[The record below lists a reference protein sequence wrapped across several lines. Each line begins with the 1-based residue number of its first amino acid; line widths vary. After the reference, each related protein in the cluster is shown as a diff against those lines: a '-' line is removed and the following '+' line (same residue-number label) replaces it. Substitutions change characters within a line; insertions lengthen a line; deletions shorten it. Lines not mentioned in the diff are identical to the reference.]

1 MVPVNCEEFQKNVHP
16 LLDGELSD
24 EMADAMR
31 AHMNACA
38 DCREEY
44 EQLASVRDMLAHMDD
59 ELETPVEFERGWR
72 KAVREEHSTRRTRG
86 WVRALSGIAAG
97 FVLLAG
103 ATVINRMSGHMEN
116 LSAKPTA
123 AVEDEYESS
132 SSSAPRA
139 MTVSSDG
146 ESDALPTEY
155 ALMTTA
161 ESEDAE
167 AASIQPK
174 YSYSNSD
181 ALGATSSGGI
191 LDVDG
196 DSSGSTGTVKRLRS
210 ATLNIDTGDFDND
223 LSEIKSLLTK
233 YGGLIE
239 RNAISGENGSRIA
252 ELTLRVPAGFL
263 ESFVEQMRG
272 IGSVTRSEV
281 SAQDVSS
288 QYSDTALRLDTYRTQ
303 LNRVKELTSSASDLN
318 EVLELEAEASRLQYE
333 IDKLTGT
340 LNSWDSQAEMSTVN
354 VVLSEYTHV
363 DAKFS
368 AATFGDQLGEQFS
381 DSMSNVS
388 DFFGDMM
395 LTATA
400 LLPYLMWIVPLGLI
414 TFFGIKLLKKDG
426 KAKRRHAD

>member
-31 AHMNACA
+31 THMAACA

-59 ELETPVEFERGWR
+59 DLETPVEFERGWR

-86 WVRALSGIAAG
+86 WVRTLSGVAAG
-97 FVLLAG
+97 FILLAG
-103 ATVINRMSGHMEN
+103 ATVINRMSGNMAN
-116 LSAKPTA
+116 MTAQPTA
-123 AVEDEYESS
+123 VIENEYEVYSS
-132 SSSAPRA
+132 TPRA
-139 MTVSSDG
+139 MAVSLDG

-155 ALMTTA
+155 ALMATA
-161 ESEDAE
+161 ESDDE
-167 AASIQPK
+167 AADAVQPK
-174 YSYSNSD
+174 YSYSNND

-196 DSSGSTGTVKRLRS
+196 DSGSTSMAKRLRS

-223 LSEIKSLLTK
+223 LSEIKNLLTK

-333 IDKLTGT
+333 IDKLTGA
-340 LNSWDSQAEMSTVN
+340 LKGWDNQAEMSTVN
-354 VVLSEYTHV
+354 VVLSEYTHM
-363 DAKFS
+363 DAGFS
-368 AATFGDQLGEQFS
+368 ASTFGDQLGEQFS
-381 DSMSNVS
+381 ESMSNVS
-388 DFFGDMM
+388 GFFGDMM

-400 LLPYLMWIVPLGLI
+400 LLPYLMWIVPLGLL
-414 TFFGIKLLKKDG
+414 TFFGIKLFKKDS
-426 KAKRRHAD
+426 KRRHADGT

>member
-31 AHMNACA
+31 AHMAACA
-38 DCREEY
+38 DCREDY

-59 ELETPVEFERGWR
+59 DLETPVEFERGWR

-86 WVRALSGIAAG
+86 WVRALSGVAAG
-97 FVLLAG
+97 FILLAG
-103 ATVINRMSGHMEN
+103 ATVINRMSGNMAN
-116 LSAKPTA
+116 MTAQPTA
-123 AVEDEYESS
+123 VIENEYEAYSS
-132 SSSAPRA
+132 TPRA
-139 MTVSSDG
+139 MAVSLDG

-161 ESEDAE
+161 ESDDE
-167 AASIQPK
+167 AADAVQPK

-196 DSSGSTGTVKRLRS
+196 DSGSTSMAKRLRS

-223 LSEIKSLLTK
+223 LSEIKNLLTK

-333 IDKLTGT
+333 IDKLTGA
-340 LNSWDSQAEMSTVN
+340 LKGWDSQAEMSTVN
-354 VVLSEYTHV
+354 VVLSEYTYM
-363 DAKFS
+363 DAGFS
-368 AATFGDQLGEQFS
+368 ASTFGDQLGEQFS
-381 DSMSNVS
+381 ESMSNVS
-388 DFFGDMM
+388 GFFGDMM

-400 LLPYLMWIVPLGLI
+400 LLPYLMWIVPLGLL
-414 TFFGIKLLKKDG
+414 TFFGIKLFKKDS
-426 KAKRRHAD
+426 KRRHADGT